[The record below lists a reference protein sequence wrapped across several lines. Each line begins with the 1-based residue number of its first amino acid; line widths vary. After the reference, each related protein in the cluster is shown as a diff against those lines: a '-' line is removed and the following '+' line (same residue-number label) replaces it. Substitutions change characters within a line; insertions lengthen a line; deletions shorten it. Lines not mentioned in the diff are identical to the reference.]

1 MLFLE
6 LRKKSSKRRGYR
18 KMRPPKPKRLV
29 MAAKQAAA
37 AQEEADAAAAAES
50 SSVAFDKPITRREEE
65 DKDEQEPDLPTNK
78 DKGESIKHTN
88 REPEY
93 KYIDDDD
100 GEHQDRVNH
109 CGVTAQLIFQFNK
122 VCPEIIP
129 TNLRNFRGL
138 GGITTF
144 DGQDFLNHLKERK
157 AIPDIARMLEILAY
171 ISNFKNSDGGNQ
183 DRNTLPPDDLTTPK
197 EHLLLLEIAVR
208 KNA

>member
-1 MLFLE
+1 MTFAKRVTANCDR
-6 LRKKSSKRRGYR
+6 RKAEGYILADR
-18 KMRPPKPKRLV
+18 LAANRPSP
-29 MAAKQAAA
+29 MT
-37 AQEEADAAAAAES
+37 
-50 SSVAFDKPITRREEE
+50 FTRVQSYCGIRHSGH
-65 DKDEQEPDLPTNK
+65 PTNQFRA
-78 DKGESIKHTN
+78 KGKISSFVTDIRSQFNKPEIRNKKVTILVRAPNGLHTRPN
-88 REPEY
+88 Y
-93 KYIDDDD
+93 LKSFLQQIID
-100 GEHQDRVNH
+100 H

-122 VCPEIIP
+122 VCPEITP

-197 EHLLLLEIAVR
+197 EVSSLSSSTSR
-208 KNA
+208 RT